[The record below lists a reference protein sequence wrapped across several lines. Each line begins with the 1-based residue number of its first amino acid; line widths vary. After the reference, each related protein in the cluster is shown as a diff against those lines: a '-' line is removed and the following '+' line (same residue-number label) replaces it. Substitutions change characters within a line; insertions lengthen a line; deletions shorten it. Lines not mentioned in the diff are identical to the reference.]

1 MCHRDGPEWGGG
13 PKVSTTDGKPC
24 IRLEGL
30 TDAGREFVRELL
42 VENGIDE
49 ENIEVER

>member
-1 MCHRDGPEWGGG
+1 M
-13 PKVSTTDGKPC
+13 STMNEKPC
-24 IRLEGL
+24 IRLENL